1 MELIVDNHDKNL
13 LLILFLIVSFIFIS
27 LTSNINRPT
36 FHPYYNSFSK
46 IDEGEI
52 VIRDDSIAT
61 IIIPDD
67 R

>member
-1 MELIVDNHDKNL
+1 MELIINNQDKNL
-13 LLILFLIVSFIFIS
+13 LLILFLVVSFIFIS
-27 LTSNINRPT
+27 LTYNVNRPT

-52 VIRDDSIAT
+52 IIRDDSIAT

>member
-1 MELIVDNHDKNL
+1 MELIINNQDKNL
-13 LLILFLIVSFIFIS
+13 LLILFLVVSFIFIS
-27 LTSNINRPT
+27 LTYNVNRPT
-36 FHPYYNSFSK
+36 IHPYYNSFSK

-52 VIRDDSIAT
+52 IIRDDSIAT